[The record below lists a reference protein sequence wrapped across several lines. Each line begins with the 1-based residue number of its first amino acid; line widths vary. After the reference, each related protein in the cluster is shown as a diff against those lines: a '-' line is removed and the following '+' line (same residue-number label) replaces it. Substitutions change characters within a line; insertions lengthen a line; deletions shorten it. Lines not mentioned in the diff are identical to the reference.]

1 MYKRYLNAFFATQN
15 KLLSWLQIILPLL
28 LSAFICWLIVY
39 IFIKSL
45 FYPVQPLNIAGIK
58 LQGLIPARQQAVAEE
73 IGRLVSNEMFSLGV
87 LEEKVADPENFNKL
101 KPEIETQIDSFLRV
115 RLKDTFPMLGM
126 LIGDKTINQLKGA
139 FMVELQTLFPILMK
153 KYVVNLSNDLDI
165 EKTVREKIAGL
176 SMFNTKKLFY
186 QSFKKPLIRIQ
197 LMAALVG
204 FLLGVLHVLLNMQL
218 FS

>member
-1 MYKRYLNAFFATQN
+1 MYKRHLNAFFATHN
-15 KLLSWLQIILPLL
+15 KLLSWLQIISPLL

-39 IFIKSL
+39 IFIKCL
-45 FYPVQPLNIAGIK
+45 FHPVQPLNFAGIK
-58 LQGLIPARQQAVAEE
+58 LQGVIPASQNAIAEE
-73 IGRLVSNEMFSLGV
+73 IGRLVSKEMFSSGM

-139 FMVELQTLFPILMK
+139 FMRELETLFPVMMK

-176 SMFNTKKLFY
+176 SMFKTKELFY

-197 LMAALVG
+197 LIAALFG
-204 FLLGVLHVLLNMQL
+204 FLLGILHVLLNMQL